1 MPRRI
6 SPRQSRE
13 PTPSPNVGSPNQ
25 VQTPAPIPAPQHE
38 MELDIPPSPPPVEAL
53 LAARRAKRQEIVAK
67 YSGTSQ
73 SDVSSL
79 KPPSEA
85 KTPQPVA
92 STSDSVSVDAFD
104 IVKHDEEEDA
114 QIKVQAQNE
123 GIHQIS
129 AADYDPN
136 LDRREDEQRRI
147 RDKET
152 ENEDETIEEEEDQEV
167 DDIFA
172 VAMAPK
178 KIKKIRKVTVRK
190 CEPPMESTLTFF
202 AE

>member
-1 MPRRI
+1 M
-6 SPRQSRE
+6 
-13 PTPSPNVGSPNQ
+13 
-25 VQTPAPIPAPQHE
+25 PAPQHE
-38 MELDIPPSPPPVEAL
+38 MELDIPSSPPPVEAL
-53 LAARRAKRQEIVAK
+53 LAARRAKRQEIAAK
-67 YSGTSQ
+67 YSGINQ
-73 SDVSSL
+73 SNASSL
-79 KPPSEA
+79 EPPSAA
-85 KTPQPVA
+85 KPPQPVA
-92 STSDSVSVDAFD
+92 STSDSISADAFD

-147 RDKET
+147 RDKED
-152 ENEDETIEEEEDQEV
+152 ENEVETIGKEEEDQDV

-178 KIKKIRKVTVRK
+178 KLRKTRKVIVRR
-190 CEPPMESTLTFF
+190 CQLHAGSNIS
-202 AE
+202 